1 MSSILTNNSAM
12 VALQTLRSINSNLE
26 MTTEQISTGK
36 EVGSAKDNSAV
47 WAISKV
53 MESDVA
59 GFDAISD
66 SLSQGE
72 AAVSVAATA
81 AESVTDYLNQ
91 IKEKIISAQDETSD
105 RNILQTD
112 INALVDQISTTV
124 NAAQFNGL
132 NLVDGSVSSTNAN
145 SNTGVN
151 VLASLDRDSSG
162 NVTVSNI
169 AVDAQNLST
178 SGGLDLTGIMTEAG
192 DLDAGNTLTLNAAVF
207 SDAAGGASG
216 AVALATDTSGL
227 DPALTTGLMAGDSIE
242 LTVGSVTGS
251 YTVQE
256 GDTTEALVAGLK
268 NAMQAGGL
276 DENSISIDASSDAT
290 EIVFE
295 NLTNTDSSFSFSA
308 SRGSGGLTDLD
319 SLDVTSA
326 TSAATALQDIE
337 AMIQTA
343 INAAADFGSV
353 QGRIENQS
361 DFVSNLSDALTSGI
375 GSMVD
380 ADMEEASARL
390 TALQT
395 QQQLGTQALSIANE
409 APSSIMTLFR

>member
-12 VALQTLRSINSNLE
+12 VALQTLRSINSSLE

-59 GFDAISD
+59 GFDAITD

-81 AESVTDYLNQ
+81 AESVTDYLNE
-91 IKEKIISAQDETSD
+91 IKEKIISAQSDTSD
-105 RNILQTD
+105 RTLLQQD
-112 INALVDQISTTV
+112 IDAFVNQITTTV
-124 NAAQFNGL
+124 DSAQFNGL
-132 NLVDGSVSSTNAN
+132 NLVDGSLTTTNDD

-151 VLASLDRDSSG
+151 VLASLNRDSSG

-169 AVDAQNLST
+169 AVDAQNLYT
-178 SGGLDLTGIMTEAG
+178 SGGLALGAAVATETGDLTAG
-192 DLDAGNTLTLNAAVF
+192 ATYTVSPTAF
-207 SDAAGGASG
+207 QGGA
-216 AVALATDTSGL
+216 AALAADHSTA
-227 DPALTTGLMAGDSIE
+227 DPALDTGFLAGDE
-242 LTVGSVTGS
+242 LTLTINSVEAS

-268 NAMQAGGL
+268 NSLQAGGL
-276 DENSISIDASSDAT
+276 DASSFTIDIDSDTAVLDIT
-290 EIVFE
+290 
-295 NLTNTDSSFSFSA
+295 NTTNTDATVSFEA
-308 SRGSGGLTDLD
+308 TRGTGVLSDL
-319 SLDVTSA
+319 STLDVTSA
-326 TSAATALQDIE
+326 AGAATALEDIE
-337 AMIQTA
+337 AMISGV
-343 INAAADFGSV
+343 IEAAAAFGSV

>member
-81 AESVTDYLNQ
+81 AESVTDYLNE
-91 IKEKIISAQDETSD
+91 IKEKIISAQSDTSD
-105 RNILQTD
+105 RTLLQQD
-112 INALVDQISTTV
+112 ISALVDQITTTV
-124 NAAQFNGL
+124 DSAQFNGL
-132 NLVDGSVSSTNAN
+132 NLVDGSSTETNDSGN
-145 SNTGVN
+145 LGVD
-151 VLASLDRDSSG
+151 VLASLNRDSSG

-178 SGGLDLTGIMTEAG
+178 SGGVVLDATVAAEAG
-192 DLDAGNTLTLNAAVF
+192 DLTAGSTYSLAPTAFQGGGAALAADDALADPTVDTGFLAGDELTLTIN
-207 SDAAGGASG
+207 
-216 AVALATDTSGL
+216 
-227 DPALTTGLMAGDSIE
+227 
-242 LTVGSVTGS
+242 SVEAS
-251 YTVQE
+251 YTVKE
-256 GDTTEALVAGLK
+256 GDTTEGLVAGLK
-268 NAMQAGGL
+268 NALQAGGL
-276 DENSISIDASSDAT
+276 DTSTFDIDVDSDTAILDITNTSNTDATVSFEATRGSGVLDGLDTLDVSDAT
-290 EIVFE
+290 
-295 NLTNTDSSFSFSA
+295 N
-308 SRGSGGLTDLD
+308 
-319 SLDVTSA
+319 
-326 TSAATALQDIE
+326 AATALEDIE
-337 AMIQTA
+337 GMIA
-343 INAAADFGSV
+343 GVIEAAAAFGSV

-361 DFVSNLSDALTSGI
+361 NFVSNLSDALTTGI

>member
-105 RNILQTD
+105 RSILQTD

-178 SGGLDLTGIMTEAG
+178 SGGLELTGIMTEAG

-207 SDAAGGASG
+207 SDASGGAAG

-227 DPALTTGLMAGDSIE
+227 DPALTTGLMAGDAIE
-242 LTVGSVTGS
+242 LTVGAVTGS

-268 NAMQAGGL
+268 NSMQAAGL

-295 NLTNTDSSFSFSA
+295 NLTNTDSTFAFSA

-326 TSAATALQDIE
+326 TAASTALQDIE